1 MIKLDCGK
9 IARGDWNRNKAL
21 IGFDWELKEET
32 DWGGRGYWVKA
43 SIDIE
48 KRKSELIEGKLRSS
62 KALSEKVSDGES
74 KALRGI
80 VRLSN
85 ASLWDS
91 N

>member
-1 MIKLDCGK
+1 
-9 IARGDWNRNKAL
+9 
-21 IGFDWELKEET
+21 
-32 DWGGRGYWVKA
+32 VKA

-85 ASLWDS
+85 ASL
-91 N
+91 